1 MENSVS
7 IQTELNEKRLRALA
21 EADNRQRETEEKIPE
36 LKRINMLIAS
46 TGPRLLALG
55 VAGGED
61 YEKRSM
67 ELYREHEALV
77 AEKSALLKANGF
89 AEDYDLPRFSCN
101 ECNDTGF
108 IGTAFCTCLKKA
120 KAKRSYYNSGLGKAL
135 ENQTFESL
143 DMRYYA
149 GTTAKGLSVRDIMEG
164 NVQFC
169 KEYAAGFKAGAENL
183 LFIGG
188 AGLGKTHLSSAIAH
202 VVIDKGYNVVYES
215 AQNIIDAF
223 EAERFGKGSEG
234 TVKRFTEAELLII
247 DDLGTEF
254 NTSFTLSALFNLIN
268 YRIINGLSTIIS
280 TNLGFAEIEANYKER
295 ICSRLRGEY
304 TPLVFCGKDI
314 RRIKRENK

>member
-1 MENSVS
+1 MENSIS
-7 IQTELNEKRLRALA
+7 IQTELNERRLRALA
-21 EADNRQRETEEKIPE
+21 EADNRQRETEEKIPA
-36 LKRINMLIAS
+36 LKKINKLIAS

-55 VAGGED
+55 IAGGDD

-77 AEKSALLKANGF
+77 AEKAALLKANGF
-89 AEDYDLPRFSCN
+89 AEDYDLPKFTCK

-108 IGTAFCTCLKKA
+108 VGTAFCTCLKKA

-149 GTTAKGLSVRDIMEG
+149 GSTAKGLSVRDIMEG
-164 NVQFC
+164 NVEFC
-169 KEYAAGFKAGAENL
+169 KDYAKGFKAGAENL

-202 VVIDKGYNVVYES
+202 VVIDKGYNVVYET

-223 EAERFGKGSEG
+223 EAERFGKGNEETS
-234 TVKRFTEAELLII
+234 KRFTEADLLII